1 MPWNLMSNKWFIF
14 VECLKAVVS
23 SMPMHSTFLSKYN
36 TQFSPDYNT
45 QIVVSEAKSFPV
57 SQWHSQITYYE
68 QGKYRKVTRN
78 DKRHHVQAMSNLIKD
93 KPWKDKKKSPEH
105 SPGSNSDVPS
115 TSNKDQILTMEQFG
129 HTQKKQKY
137 ILLKSTFK
145 NIDGEIIWKSFSSE
159 RRKKIMRFFSIYIFL
174 KIYIYIYN

>member
-1 MPWNLMSNKWFIF
+1 MPWNLMSNKWFIC

-23 SMPMHSTFLSKYN
+23 SMPMYSTFLSKYN
-36 TQFSPDYNT
+36 ITPNFLLIIISKLWCLRPNLFQSL
-45 QIVVSEAKSFPV
+45 
-57 SQWHSQITYYE
+57 WHSQITYYE

-78 DKRHHVQAMSNLIKD
+78 DKRYHVQATSNLIKD
-93 KPWKDKKKSPEH
+93 KPWKDKKKSPEY
-105 SPGSNSDVPS
+105 SPGSNSDMPS

-159 RRKKIMRFFSIYIFL
+159 KRKKIMRFFPYISS
-174 KIYIYIYN
+174 

>member
-145 NIDGEIIWKSFSSE
+145 NRWGNNLEIIFLWK
-159 RRKKIMRFFSIYIFL
+159 KKENNEVFFHIYL
-174 KIYIYIYN
+174 PKDIYIYI